1 MCHLKNYIK
10 MLMANLSQKIFFLK
24 IGLRKNVLTFNDN
37 ASIQTFLSSHQSCWI
52 CYYCT
57 SSCIRSPGWSYNL
70 LKKFPFAGTI
80 QYLVAM
86 ISHNVVDL
94 LVRHHQ
100 VSTLIPAPSISSS
113 ISTKPVELLVAL
125 RILSASSNK
134 NRKRLK
140 LSCNFYL
147 QICSAP
153 PSVHRT
159 KIHSDKGCHSPSIT
173 IKQWN
178 QHAVP
183 NRYPKH
189 NQAKMTI
196 HYSFRHVYVLTG
208 IAKMHVASLSLYIYI

>member
-1 MCHLKNYIK
+1 
-10 MLMANLSQKIFFLK
+10 
-24 IGLRKNVLTFNDN
+24 
-37 ASIQTFLSSHQSCWI
+37 
-52 CYYCT
+52 
-57 SSCIRSPGWSYNL
+57 
-70 LKKFPFAGTI
+70 
-80 QYLVAM
+80 M

-147 QICSAP
+147 QMCSAP

-159 KIHSDKGCHSPSIT
+159 KIHGDKGCHSPSIT

-208 IAKMHVASLSLYIYI
+208 IAKMHVASLSLYIYIYEHSTFHIYESNMWPYLTTWKRLKKHNITKERLQK